1 MKIFLKRNL
10 SVVLA
15 LMMVFTSAMP
25 VFSAP
30 ARGKAKNDISGHW
43 AEGDLLTM
51 KDNGVMG
58 GYPDGSMKPD
68 RYVTIAET
76 VKIINKAFQIEGAGD
91 VYAIPYTDVKP
102 HEWYSNDIALAVEN
116 GYLQPVAT
124 GMQLRPNSPATREQI
139 GAMFSQIMGLP
150 LDSVDSVSGYKDYS
164 KITGGYQYYFAA
176 AVSEGLFVGYPD
188 NTVRPKATVTRAIM
202 AAVSNR
208 AMSSS
213 SNSELHP
220 IFVGPGDLLVE
231 NAGEVIS
238 NRIVDNLWIAPSVGE
253 GEVTLENVTVRG
265 KLVIKGGGPK
275 SVIIRGDSDV
285 ALVYMEKE
293 SGDLRL
299 RVESPA
305 IVGNVNINAGSRNYI
320 TGQVDSVI
328 QNVKGSEL
336 NVEEALIN
344 TIQVKGESSDLN
356 VDKKST
362 VNSITVNRKAADA
375 FMSLDGKISSV
386 VVYAP
391 FVKTRAYGTINSVLF
406 TSSAKACE
414 YIAEKGSKT
423 SNVKSDADR
432 VAIRGDGIVEN
443 AVITGNDNIVDTV
456 PTRLEVD
463 KDAQGTTSNGN
474 KIPGGSTGN
483 TTPGGDLDNGGL
495 PVNPNLKVTG
505 MEITKYPSAENLV
518 YTVGDSLDLTGLEV
532 TIQYDNGS
540 TKKLEPKDF
549 NSNSISMN
557 PNPNPD
563 GSTKVLANTKAVKI
577 THVPSKKTATLTLT
591 VNPIPKVKELMI
603 TESPKK
609 EYVNGENLDLTGMK
623 VLLRFDNETTKTV
636 TFEKTKNSE
645 GNDSDTFRDMGIET
659 GIPNGTQL
667 NLKSPGDK
675 EETKD
680 VSVSFRNPNNT
691 VIKAADPLVV
701 KITPVPRISGVSAN
715 GYKFSYVYGD
725 KFDFSNM
732 EIRLVNSNPDKPQIV
747 LRYIPALGDFVI
759 KSSEYT
765 SDSQYKEAD
774 LYKQTAPNGDILRE
788 VKITQSIAK
797 KDISVQHGDDVGL
810 GDSDNNKVLK
820 ITHHAKDV
828 APASTEVN
836 MAIKPPSKAVSATVT
851 NMGVQFDEGDSSNL
865 ADWLIT
871 VYRDSVVNQNPNDAQ
886 ASDSVKVFYGK
897 KATDSTPKL
906 YEYTVK
912 SDDNTWKEYNFKEGD
927 SYRNMQI
934 IVMQKTSSGS
944 TVTGP
949 DLVTSPEY
957 KWQPKDVGI
966 KIIHAESGVRVD
978 SNGNPIPSSY
988 DNIELAYIPIVVK
1001 PEKGLEIFQISK
1013 DPTFDYNLGKTNI
1026 FYVGKTLDINSLEML
1041 IKPYNG
1047 ITQNYSYAQLLEL
1060 KNGSDDILKT
1070 VTVTLL
1076 RSDGIEES
1084 NPNNITLQKIHD
1096 GAKIKIS
1103 VIENNQTRIL
1113 YTNPLR
1119 VRTMISKVDI
1129 YSITPKIG
1137 ETPKTTIAPT
1147 PDWYPQFGSE
1157 FISWMGDLDSSGK
1170 FKADTPYYALI
1181 KLRAKPGYTFF
1192 GINVSDVKV
1201 VDTNGT
1207 SKGPVDGS
1215 FELSE
1220 DAETITFR
1228 ILFSAM
1234 SPEAAA
1240 GIQTLAAPSTQLLTS
1255 TSVTGST
1262 AEVKT
1267 ADEFYSALDNSKV
1280 GTIEV
1285 VANITLTRSVT
1296 TTKNII
1302 VKDGYTLTYYVDGA
1316 VSQRSTDI
1324 SAQRNKEAR
1333 QFRITKN
1340 ATLTVENQATL
1351 NKLGTGDITVDNGGK
1366 VVAYGT
1372 LSTAGKKLI
1381 GKQGTAL
1388 KTYGNSAIVISATS
1402 EGQIMTLSGNADLIQ
1417 SMTLDK
1423 SLVVANGARLNVK
1436 QGKTLRANSGI
1447 SITNRGTMYL
1457 EDSAS
1462 IAGSGEFTGTAPVGN
1477 SFGGFLG
1484 ADSDAVRYGSKSTAL
1499 NYRKYNSNINM
1510 SFTVPYKTRTVYFSG
1525 VNVKAG
1531 DLKPGTYTLRGT
1543 DGISSVPIV
1552 IGAPSVKT
1560 GLSRVGLGTN
1570 GYVLPAT
1577 LRSGNYT
1584 VNGIIGG
1591 LNVTLE
1597 INIA

>member
-1 MKIFLKRNL
+1 
-10 SVVLA
+10 
-15 LMMVFTSAMP
+15 
-25 VFSAP
+25 
-30 ARGKAKNDISGHW
+30 
-43 AEGDLLTM
+43 
-51 KDNGVMG
+51 
-58 GYPDGSMKPD
+58 
-68 RYVTIAET
+68 
-76 VKIINKAFQIEGAGD
+76 
-91 VYAIPYTDVKP
+91 
-102 HEWYSNDIALAVEN
+102 
-116 GYLQPVAT
+116 
-124 GMQLRPNSPATREQI
+124 
-139 GAMFSQIMGLP
+139 
-150 LDSVDSVSGYKDYS
+150 
-164 KITGGYQYYFAA
+164 
-176 AVSEGLFVGYPD
+176 
-188 NTVRPKATVTRAIM
+188 
-202 AAVSNR
+202 
-208 AMSSS
+208 
-213 SNSELHP
+213 
-220 IFVGPGDLLVE
+220 
-231 NAGEVIS
+231 
-238 NRIVDNLWIAPSVGE
+238 
-253 GEVTLENVTVRG
+253 
-265 KLVIKGGGPK
+265 
-275 SVIIRGDSDV
+275 
-285 ALVYMEKE
+285 
-293 SGDLRL
+293 
-299 RVESPA
+299 
-305 IVGNVNINAGSRNYI
+305 
-320 TGQVDSVI
+320 
-328 QNVKGSEL
+328 
-336 NVEEALIN
+336 
-344 TIQVKGESSDLN
+344 
-356 VDKKST
+356 
-362 VNSITVNRKAADA
+362 
-375 FMSLDGKISSV
+375 
-386 VVYAP
+386 
-391 FVKTRAYGTINSVLF
+391 
-406 TSSAKACE
+406 
-414 YIAEKGSKT
+414 
-423 SNVKSDADR
+423 
-432 VAIRGDGIVEN
+432 
-443 AVITGNDNIVDTV
+443 
-456 PTRLEVD
+456 
-463 KDAQGTTSNGN
+463 
-474 KIPGGSTGN
+474 
-483 TTPGGDLDNGGL
+483 
-495 PVNPNLKVTG
+495 
-505 MEITKYPSAENLV
+505 
-518 YTVGDSLDLTGLEV
+518 
-532 TIQYDNGS
+532 
-540 TKKLEPKDF
+540 
-549 NSNSISMN
+549 
-557 PNPNPD
+557 
-563 GSTKVLANTKAVKI
+563 
-577 THVPSKKTATLTLT
+577 
-591 VNPIPKVKELMI
+591 
-603 TESPKK
+603 
-609 EYVNGENLDLTGMK
+609 MK

-1388 KTYGNSAIVISATS
+1388 KTYGNSAIVISATP